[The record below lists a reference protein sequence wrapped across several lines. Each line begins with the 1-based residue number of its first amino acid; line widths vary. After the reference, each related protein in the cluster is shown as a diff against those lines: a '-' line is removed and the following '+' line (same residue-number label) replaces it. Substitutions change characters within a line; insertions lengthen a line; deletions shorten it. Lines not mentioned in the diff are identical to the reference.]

1 MIKFKK
7 NYCCKIQNIK
17 LWQNQESQVLTKSN
31 SDKTQK
37 SNCDKKKIKFWP
49 KKNKIPIVTNIQK
62 FKLRQN

>member
-7 NYCCKIQNIK
+7 IYCCKIQNIK

-37 SNCDKKKIKFWP
+37 SNCDRKKSNSDKKK
-49 KKNKIPIVTNIQK
+49 
-62 FKLRQN
+62 